1 MTMVTGKVI
10 ILQEIKQNYYD
21 KLFYTTETMISLQQK
36 VTLSKEVLSQEV
48 DEESVLLDMKSE
60 SYFGLDEVGT
70 RIWQLLKNGSDL
82 QNVFEILLAEYEVG
96 EDELK
101 KDLQEHIAQLVDA
114 GLISLA
120 KLNPDDPKG

>member
-1 MTMVTGKVI
+1 MVTGKVI

-114 GLISLA
+114 GLISLT